1 MVDTKI
7 ARPRD
12 GRQKNKSPKEG
23 TDRELYGW
31 HEITRQID
39 GWHKNNSPRGWTDRE
54 LVGSKLTCQ
63 RDGLR

>member
-12 GRQKNKSPKEG
+12 ERQKNKSPKEG
-23 TDRELYGW
+23 TDGELYGW
-31 HEITRQID
+31 HETTRQID

-54 LVGSKLTCQ
+54 S
-63 RDGLR
+63 

>member
-23 TDRELYGW
+23 TDGELYGW
-31 HEITRQID
+31 HEITRQMD
-39 GWHKNNSPRGWTDRE
+39 GTKITRQG
-54 LVGSKLTCQ
+54 
-63 RDGLR
+63 DGRIERVKWLAQN

>member
-7 ARPRD
+7 IRARN

-23 TDRELYGW
+23 TNGELYGW
-31 HEITRQID
+31 HKITRQID

-54 LVGSKLTCQ
+54 S
-63 RDGLR
+63 

>member
-1 MVDTKI
+1 MVDKKI
-7 ARPRD
+7 IRPRN

-23 TDRELYGW
+23 TDGELYGW

-54 LVGSKLTCQ
+54 S
-63 RDGLR
+63 

>member
-7 ARPRD
+7 ARPID

-23 TDRELYGW
+23 TDGELYGW

-39 GWHKNNSPRGWTDRE
+39 GWHKNNSPRGWTDRVKW
-54 LVGSKLTCQ
+54 LAQNQLAKGM
-63 RDGLR
+63 D

>member
-7 ARPRD
+7 IRQRN
-12 GRQKNKSPKEG
+12 GRHKNKSPKEG
-23 TDRELYGW
+23 TDGELYGW

-54 LVGSKLTCQ
+54 S
-63 RDGLR
+63 

>member
-7 ARPRD
+7 ARSRD

-23 TDRELYGW
+23 TDGELIYGW

-39 GWHKNNSPRGWTDRE
+39 GWHKNNSPRGRADRE
-54 LVGSKLTCQ
+54 S
-63 RDGLR
+63 

>member
-1 MVDTKI
+1 MKI

-39 GWHKNNSPRGWTDRE
+39 GWPKTNLPKEWIKVTH
-54 LVGSKLTCQ
+54 
-63 RDGLR
+63 